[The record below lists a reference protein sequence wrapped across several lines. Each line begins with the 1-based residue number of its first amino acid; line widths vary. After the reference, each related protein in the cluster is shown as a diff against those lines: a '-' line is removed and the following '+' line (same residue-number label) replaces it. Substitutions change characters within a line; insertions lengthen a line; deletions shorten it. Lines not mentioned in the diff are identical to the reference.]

1 MDFRMNV
8 SNRVR
13 RSVVPLLALLA
24 VLGAPALSAQTL
36 TAEEARIVARV
47 EANADAALA
56 LLERTVNIN
65 SGTMNPAGVRRV
77 GDVLRAELDA
87 VGFATRW
94 IEMPPEM
101 NRAGHLFA
109 ERGGDR
115 GRRLLLIGHL
125 DTVFEED
132 SPFQA
137 FVRDGG
143 RARGPGVN
151 DMKGGNVVIV
161 HALRALHEVGVLD
174 GAAITVAFTGDEESA
189 GSPLA
194 VSRRDLIEAAR
205 TSDVAL
211 EFETAVRDREGEY
224 ATVARRSSSS
234 WTLTVRGRTAHSSG
248 IFSEGTGSGAIYEAA
263 RILSAFH
270 DELRG
275 ERYLTFNPG
284 VMVGGTDAAIDHET
298 GRGTAFGKTNVVA
311 QTAVVRGDLR
321 TLTDEQLEG
330 ARARMREPIPTSTA
344 SSSPRPSARSDQLE
358 MIASENF
365 VSRAVLEAMG
375 SVLTNKYAEG
385 YPGKRYYGGCEV
397 VDEVE
402 RLAQERLLRALRRRP
417 RQRAAALRRAGQH
430 GGVTSRCWS
439 RATPAGDEPLR
450 GRAPHPR
457 LAGQLQRPALQRGG
471 VRRPRGRPPHRL
483 RPAPRDWRWRCGRR

>member
-270 DELRG
+270 DELSG

-330 ARARMREPIPTSTA
+330 ARARMREIVARHLPRTEAEIAFEDRYPSMPPTEGNLA
-344 SSSPRPSARSDQLE
+344 LL
-358 MIASENF
+358 
-365 VSRAVLEAMG
+365 AVLNEVNRDLGAAPMEA
-375 SVLTNKYAEG
+375 LD
-385 YPGKRYYGGCEV
+385 PGRRGAADISFVAPYVDGLAGLGVHGGAAHTPDEW
-397 VDEVE
+397 VDLETIP
-402 RLAQERLLRALRRRP
+402 LQIK
-417 RQRAAALRRAGQH
+417 RAAL
-430 GGVTSRCWS
+430 
-439 RATPAGDEPLR
+439 LIY
-450 GRAPHPR
+450 R
-457 LAGQLQRPALQRGG
+457 LTR
-471 VRRPRGRPPHRL
+471 
-483 RPAPRDWRWRCGRR
+483 